1 MGKEKKRAAIRW
13 WGDWTV
19 LWVIGGLVL
28 TYFVFISEQLHPGSH
43 PAHWLVS
50 ILGGGIG
57 FGIGLFVDIGLF
69 PLIRSLRRKSGRTT
83 FKPVKGKRRSERNR

>member
-1 MGKEKKRAAIRW
+1 MGKEKKKAAIRW
-13 WGDWTV
+13 WSDWTV

-43 PAHWLVS
+43 PVHWLVS

-57 FGIGLFVDIGLF
+57 FGIGLFVDIGLLPF
-69 PLIRSLRRKSGRTT
+69 MRSLRRNSGRTII
-83 FKPVKGKRRSERNR
+83 KPVKGKRRNERNR

>member
-1 MGKEKKRAAIRW
+1 MGKGKNRAAIRW

-57 FGIGLFVDIGLF
+57 FGIGFFVDIGLF

-83 FKPVKGKRRSERNR
+83 FKPVKGKRRNERNR